1 MSGSVGAITPAS
13 EAWEKLEWL
22 PCSMAVM
29 SSSTF
34 PIPASISFQ
43 PKNSDT
49 VLLSRGHWSLSLLHL
64 SNFRDMILE
73 RPRTT

>member
-1 MSGSVGAITPAS
+1 VSGSVGAITPAS
-13 EAWEKLEWL
+13 EAWERVVWL

-34 PIPASISFQ
+34 PIPASTSFP

-49 VLLSRGHWSLSLLHL
+49 VLVFQGHC
-64 SNFRDMILE
+64 
-73 RPRTT
+73 

>member
-13 EAWEKLEWL
+13 EAWERVVWL
-22 PCSMAVM
+22 PCSMAVI

-34 PIPASISFQ
+34 PIPASTSFQ

-49 VLLSRGHWSLSLLHL
+49 VLVFQGQWYLSLLHV
-64 SNFRDMILE
+64 SNFPDMILE
-73 RPRTT
+73 RSRTT